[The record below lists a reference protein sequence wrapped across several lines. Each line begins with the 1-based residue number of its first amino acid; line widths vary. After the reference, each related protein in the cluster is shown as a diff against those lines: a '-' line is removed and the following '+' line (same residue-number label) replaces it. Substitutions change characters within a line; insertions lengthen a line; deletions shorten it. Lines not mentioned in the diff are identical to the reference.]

1 MIEFLENLILN
12 ENIKIFILSMLPITE
27 LRFSIPY
34 GILMYDIS
42 ITNTVLLS
50 VIGNILIGIIVIYLI
65 GPLMNFLR
73 KVQYIRKIIDNIFK
87 RTKNKGKIINNMKFF
102 GLIIFVGIPLPLT
115 GVWTGALASYLFSIS
130 RRRAMIGI
138 VLGVLIS
145 SFIMLSITLAGK
157 KVLF

>member
-115 GVWTGALASYLFSIS
+115 GVWTGSLAAYLFGLSKEKSIL
-130 RRRAMIGI
+130 AITA
-138 VLGVLIS
+138 GVLVS
-145 SFIMLSITLAGK
+145 STIVTFITLTGRNI
-157 KVLF
+157 L